1 MRFSVTD
8 LERLATQASTDVA
21 VPQISDR
28 SKYTCNNIQTF
39 ENAGGIVISDCM
51 AGYLKTTGNLL

>member
-8 LERLATQASTDVA
+8 LERLATQASTDVT

-28 SKYTCNNIQTF
+28 SKYTCNNMQRF
-39 ENAGGIVISDCM
+39 KNAGV
-51 AGYLKTTGNLL
+51 L